1 MVLRPVLVRY
11 ALARPNA
18 RSSHRAPTP
27 QGGGIAVVAA
37 TLVAG
42 AAGLALAGT
51 PAHALPG
58 LGWLFGATAVLA
70 GLGAL
75 DDIRPLSPLLRIGIQ
90 TLCVAAVVATAPE
103 ARLLPEAVP
112 VVLERGL
119 EVLAGVWFVNL
130 FNFMDGIDW

>member
-1 MVLRPVLVRY
+1 MTALALTALGLTALLAAALSAGLILALRPLLLRY

-75 DDIRPLSPLLRIGIQ
+75 
-90 TLCVAAVVATAPE
+90 
-103 ARLLPEAVP
+103 
-112 VVLERGL
+112 
-119 EVLAGVWFVNL
+119 
-130 FNFMDGIDW
+130 

>member
-1 MVLRPVLVRY
+1 MVAVGLTLVFAAVLSAGLIGALRPLLMPY

-42 AAGLALAGT
+42 ATGLGLAAA
-51 PAHALPG
+51 PVDARPG
-58 LGWLFGATAVLA
+58 LGWLFGATAGLA
-70 GLGAL
+70 ALGAL

-90 TLCVAAVVATAPE
+90 TLCVAAVV
-103 ARLLPEAVP
+103 
-112 VVLERGL
+112 
-119 EVLAGVWFVNL
+119 
-130 FNFMDGIDW
+130 